1 MELPRSSQRLEVM
14 PATRRDAGNSKSCL
28 EPTRPP
34 ERPIHMMN
42 TRLLAAFFALA
53 LVAAACG
60 STDSAATTSA
70 PPGPTSTTVDPGNR
84 TEAFDPGDI
93 AQVSLSRA
101 TPAVTDADIAAVVA
115 ADSEFGLDLF
125 GIVAA
130 DENTMIS
137 PYSIATA
144 LSMLYPG
151 ARGATAEEIADV
163 LHLSVDDA
171 TLHAVRNHIDTALA
185 TPPPPMGSDDTREPF
200 TIRPANSAWGQGGY
214 PFLDDYLSILAAD
227 YGAGLRL
234 LDYVGDPEGSRAI
247 INQWVEDAT
256 EDRIK
261 DLIPEG
267 AITVDTRLAL
277 VNAIWFYA
285 NWFEQFDPELTAP
298 GTFTLLDGSD
308 IKVPLMHTNL
318 RTGYADTGLFE
329 AVRLPY
335 AGDAAM
341 VVLLP
346 KSGSPAELAAALG
359 PQDLNIAWGD
369 HRVEITLPSFE
380 FEAEVALK
388 PALKELGMTT
398 AFELPSGDGADLTG
412 ITEIRELYVSDA
424 FHKTFIA
431 LDEEGTEAA
440 AATAIIVSL
449 ESAPEPATFT
459 ADQPFLFWIEH
470 SSSGEMLFLGQV
482 TNPA

>member
-1 MELPRSSQRLEVM
+1 MSRKREELPSYAERL
-14 PATRRDAGNSKSCL
+14 N
-28 EPTRPP
+28 
-34 ERPIHMMN
+34 HMMN
-42 TRLLAAFFALA
+42 IRICAALIALA

-60 STDSAATTSA
+60 STDGTA
-70 PPGPTSTTVDPGNR
+70 TSTTTAGSTPTTTDSGNR
-84 TEAFDPGDI
+84 TEAFIAGDVVKVDL
-93 AQVSLSRA
+93 ARTS
-101 TPAVTDADIAAVVA
+101 PAVTDADIAAVVA
-115 ADSEFGLDLF
+115 ADTAFGLDLF
-125 GIVAA
+125 EIVAA
-130 DENTMIS
+130 DENMLIS

-151 ARGATAEEIADV
+151 ARGTTAEEIAEV
-163 LHLSVDDA
+163 LHLNVDDA
-171 TLHAVRNHIDTALA
+171 TLHAVRNYIDSALA
-185 TPPPPMGSDDTREPF
+185 TPPPPMGTDDTREPF

-214 PFLDDYLSILAAD
+214 PFLDEYLGILAEN
-227 YGAGLRL
+227 YGAGLAL

-285 NWFEQFDPELTAP
+285 NWFAQFDPALTAP
-298 GTFTLLDGSD
+298 GAFTLLDGSD
-308 IKVPLMHTNL
+308 VQVPLMHAN
-318 RTGYADTGLFE
+318 RRNPYASTDLFD
-329 AVRLPY
+329 AVKLSY

-346 KSGSPAELAAALG
+346 KQGSPAELAAQLT
-359 PQDLNIAWGD
+359 PEDLDIAWSD
-369 HRVEITLPSFE
+369 YEVDITLPSFE
-380 FEAEVALK
+380 FEAEVGLKKALQQ
-388 PALKELGMTT
+388 LGMTA
-398 AFELPSGDGADLTG
+398 AFEQPVGDGADLTG
-412 ITEIRELYVSDA
+412 ITELRELFVSDA

-440 AATAIIVSL
+440 AATAIIVTL
-449 ESAPEPATFT
+449 ESLPPPATFT
-459 ADQPFLFWIEH
+459 ADRPFLFWIEH
-470 SSSGEMLFLGQV
+470 SSTGEILFLGQV

>member
-1 MELPRSSQRLEVM
+1 
-14 PATRRDAGNSKSCL
+14 
-28 EPTRPP
+28 
-34 ERPIHMMN
+34 MMN
-42 TRLLAAFFALA
+42 MRFLAALLALA

-60 STDSAATTSA
+60 STDDAATTTA
-70 PPGPTSTTVDPGNR
+70 PPGSTSTTADPGDR
-84 TEAFDPGDI
+84 TEAFEPGDV
-93 AQVSLSRA
+93 AQVNLPRTTS
-101 TPAVTDADIAAVVA
+101 TVTEADIAAVVA
-115 ADSEFGLDLF
+115 ADSEFGLDVF

-130 DENTMIS
+130 DDNTMIS

-151 ARGATAEEIADV
+151 ARGATAEEIAEV
-163 LHLSVDDA
+163 LHLNVDDA
-171 TLHAVRNHIDTALA
+171 TLHAVRNYIDTALA
-185 TPPPPMGSDDTREPF
+185 TPPPPMGDEDTREPF

-214 PFLDDYLSILAAD
+214 PFLDEYLGILAEN

-234 LDYVGDPEGSRAI
+234 LDYINDPEGSRAI
-247 INQWVEDAT
+247 LNQWVEDAT

-285 NWFEQFDPELTAP
+285 NWFEQFDPALTAP
-298 GTFTLLDGSD
+298 GPFTLLDDSQ
-308 IKVPLMHTNL
+308 IQVPLMHTNL

-346 KSGSPAELAAALG
+346 RSGTPADLAAALG
-359 PQDLNIAWGD
+359 PEDLNIAWD
-369 HRVEITLPSFE
+369 DYRVEITLPSFE
-380 FEAEVALK
+380 FEAEIALK
-388 PALKELGMTT
+388 PALQELGMTT
-398 AFELPSGDGADLTG
+398 AFEFPSADGADLTG
-412 ITEIRELYVSDA
+412 ITEIRELFVSDA

-440 AATAIIVSL
+440 AATALIISL
-449 ESAPEPATFT
+449 ESAPQPATFT

-470 SSSGEMLFLGQV
+470 SSTGEMLFLGQV

>member
-1 MELPRSSQRLEVM
+1 
-14 PATRRDAGNSKSCL
+14 
-28 EPTRPP
+28 
-34 ERPIHMMN
+34 MN
-42 TRLLAAFFALA
+42 TTRLSAALVSLT
-53 LVAAACG
+53 LVAAACASG
-60 STDSAATTSA
+60 TADTT
-70 PPGPTSTTVDPGNR
+70 GPEPNTQSTSTTAAPG
-84 TEAFDPGDI
+84 TKAFAPGD
-93 AQVSLSRA
+93 VVRVDLPRA
-101 TPAVTDADIAAVVA
+101 TPSISEADLAAVVT
-115 ADSEFGLDLF
+115 ADTAFGLDLF
-125 GIVAA
+125 TVVAG
-130 DENTMIS
+130 DDNLMVS

-151 ARGATAEEIADV
+151 AKGLTATEIADV

-171 TLHAVRNHIDTALA
+171 TLHAARNHIDTALA
-185 TPPPPMGSDDTREPF
+185 TPPPPMGDEDTREPF

-214 PFLDDYLSILAAD
+214 PFLDDYLGVLAES

-234 LDYVGDPEGSRAI
+234 LDYVGDPEGSRGI
-247 INQWVEDAT
+247 INDWVEDAT
-256 EDRIK
+256 EDRIE

-277 VNAIWFYA
+277 VNAIWFKA
-285 NWFEQFDPELTAP
+285 NWFEPFDPDATTP
-298 GTFTLLDGSD
+298 GTFTLLDGTE
-308 IKVPLMHTNL
+308 IEVPLMQAGL
-318 RTGYADTGLFE
+318 RTGYAATDRFE

-346 KSGSPAELAAALG
+346 RKGSPAELAA
-359 PQDLNIAWGD
+359 DLTPEDLDISWGEFQVD
-369 HRVEITLPSFE
+369 VTLPTFE
-380 FEAEVALK
+380 FDAEIALK
-388 PALKELGMTT
+388 SALQELGMRA
-398 AFELPSGDGADLTG
+398 AFESPVGDGADLTG
-412 ITEIRELYVSDA
+412 ITAVRELFVSDA

-459 ADQPFLFWIEH
+459 ADRPFLFWIEH
-470 SSSGEMLFLGQV
+470 SSTGEMLFLGQV